1 MIPNLTLPPLLQAEM
16 VIFEA
21 ARAICNL
28 RDVTT
33 RELTPVRRGG
43 EGGGEN
49 QGGNGMCWGGEAYN
63 RTPPVWLMPPP
74 ILMMYLPPSRCYG
87 S

>member
-1 MIPNLTLPPLLQAEM
+1 M

-43 EGGGEN
+43 GRREGERGENEGG
-49 QGGNGMCWGGEAYN
+49 AFN
-63 RTPPVWLMPPP
+63 RPTPPLTRMPPP
-74 ILMMYLPPSRCYG
+74 VPMLYCIS
-87 S
+87 